1 MMGDEVTS
9 VEIKGIYMVSTST
22 GHAPVVL
29 LTDDG
34 HRFLPI
40 YIGISEAISINAA
53 LRGEVP
59 SRPMTHDLI
68 MSILENFDASILT
81 VIIDDV
87 DEGIYY
93 AQLSIKVNGT
103 EKQLDARPSDCI
115 ALAIRSDTK
124 VLIRR
129 SILDDGAL
137 SKDDLDI
144 KEMDSFF

>member
-1 MMGDEVTS
+1 MMGDEVIA
-9 VEIKGIYMVSTST
+9 VEIKGIYMVSTTT

-34 HRFLPI
+34 QRFLPI

-53 LRGEVP
+53 LNGEVP

-68 MSILENFDASILT
+68 MSILENFEASIVT
-81 VIIDDV
+81 VVIDDV

-115 ALAIRSDTK
+115 ALAIRSNTQ

-129 SILDDGAL
+129 SILEDGAI
-137 SKDDLDI
+137 SKDELDI
-144 KEMDSFF
+144 KEMDFFM

>member
-1 MMGDEVTS
+1 VEV
-9 VEIKGIYMVSTST
+9 KGIYMVSTTT
-22 GHAPVVL
+22 GHTPVVL

-40 YIGISEAISINAA
+40 YIGISEAISINVA
-53 LRGEVP
+53 LHGEVP

-68 MSILENFDASILT
+68 MSLLENFDASIVT
-81 VIIDDV
+81 VVIDDV

-93 AQLSIKVNGT
+93 ALLSIKVIGN
-103 EKQLDARPSDCI
+103 EKKLDARPSDCI
-115 ALAIRSDTK
+115 ALAIRAETT

-129 SILDDGAL
+129 SILDDGAI

>member
-1 MMGDEVTS
+1 MMGDEVIA
-9 VEIKGIYMVSTST
+9 VEIKGIYMVSTTT

-53 LRGEVP
+53 LKGEVP

-68 MSILENFDASILT
+68 MSILENFEASIVT
-81 VIIDDV
+81 VVIDDI
-87 DEGIYY
+87 DEGIYF
-93 AQLSIKVNGT
+93 ARLSIKVNGT

-115 ALAIRSDTK
+115 ALAIRSDTQ

-129 SILDDGAL
+129 SILDDGAI
-137 SKDDLDI
+137 SKDELDI
-144 KEMDSFF
+144 KEMDLFM

>member
-1 MMGDEVTS
+1 MMVDDVTA
-9 VEIKGIYMVSTST
+9 VEIKGIYMVSTTT
-22 GHAPVVL
+22 GHTPVVL

-53 LRGEVP
+53 LHGEVP

-68 MSILENFDASILT
+68 MSILENFEASIVT

-93 AQLSIKVNGT
+93 AQLSIKVDGT

-115 ALAIRSDTK
+115 ALAIRSDTT

-129 SILDDGAL
+129 SILDDGAIN
-137 SKDDLDI
+137 KDDLDI
-144 KEMDSFF
+144 KEMDFFI

>member
-1 MMGDEVTS
+1 MMADDVTP
-9 VEIKGIYMVSTST
+9 VEIKGIYMVSTTT
-22 GHAPVVL
+22 GHTPVVL

-68 MSILENFDASILT
+68 MSILENFDASIVT

-115 ALAIRSDTK
+115 ALAIRSNTT

-129 SILDDGAL
+129 SILDDGAI
-137 SKDDLDI
+137 SKDDLDV
-144 KEMDSFF
+144 KEMEFFF

>member
-1 MMGDEVTS
+1 
-9 VEIKGIYMVSTST
+9 
-22 GHAPVVL
+22 VL

-53 LRGEVP
+53 LRGEIP

-68 MSILENFDASILT
+68 MSILENFDASIAT
-81 VIIDDV
+81 VVIDDV

-115 ALAIRSDTK
+115 ALAIRSDIT
-124 VLIRR
+124 VLVRR
-129 SILDDGAL
+129 SILEDSAI

-144 KEMDSFF
+144 KEIDSFF

>member
-1 MMGDEVTS
+1 MGDEVVA
-9 VEIKGIYMVSTST
+9 VEIKGIYMVSTTT

-53 LRGEVP
+53 LNGEVP

-68 MSILENFDASILT
+68 MSILENFEASIVA

-93 AQLSIKVNGT
+93 AQLSIKFNGT

-115 ALAIRSDTK
+115 ALAIRSDTQ

-129 SILDDGAL
+129 SIIDDGAI
-137 SKDDLDI
+137 SKDELDI
-144 KEMDSFF
+144 KEMDFFM

>member
-1 MMGDEVTS
+1 MGDDVTA
-9 VEIKGIYMVSTST
+9 VEIKGIYMVGTTT

-34 HRFLPI
+34 YRFLPI

-53 LRGEVP
+53 LHGEVP

-68 MSILENFDASILT
+68 MSILENFDASIVSVT
-81 VIIDDV
+81 IDDME
-87 DEGIYY
+87 EGIYY

-115 ALAIRSDTK
+115 ALAIRSDTT

-129 SILDDGAL
+129 SILDEGAVN
-137 SKDDLDI
+137 KDDLDI
-144 KEMDSFF
+144 QEMDFFL

>member
-1 MMGDEVTS
+1 MGDKVIA
-9 VEIKGIYMVSTST
+9 VEIKGIYMVSTTT

-53 LRGEVP
+53 LKGEVP

-68 MSILENFDASILT
+68 MSILENFEASIVT
-81 VIIDDV
+81 VVIDDV
-87 DEGIYY
+87 DEGIYF
-93 AQLSIKVNGT
+93 ARLSIKVNGT

-115 ALAIRSDTK
+115 ALAIRSDTQ

-129 SILDDGAL
+129 SILDDGAI
-137 SKDDLDI
+137 SKDELDI
-144 KEMDSFF
+144 KEMDLFM

>member
-1 MMGDEVTS
+1 MMGDEVIA
-9 VEIKGIYMVSTST
+9 VEIKGIYMVSTTT

-53 LRGEVP
+53 LKGEVP

-68 MSILENFDASILT
+68 MSILENFEASIVT
-81 VIIDDV
+81 VVIDDV
-87 DEGIYY
+87 DEGIYF
-93 AQLSIKVNGT
+93 ARLSIKVNGT

-115 ALAIRSDTK
+115 ALAIRSDTQ

-129 SILDDGAL
+129 SILDDGAI
-137 SKDDLDI
+137 SKDELDI
-144 KEMDSFF
+144 KEMDLFM

>member
-1 MMGDEVTS
+1 MMGDEVIA
-9 VEIKGIYMVSTST
+9 VEIKGIYMVSTTT

-40 YIGISEAISINAA
+40 YIGISEAISISAA
-53 LRGEVP
+53 LNGEVP

-68 MSILENFDASILT
+68 MSILENFEASIVT
-81 VIIDDV
+81 VVIDDV
-87 DEGIYY
+87 DEGIYF
-93 AQLSIKVNGT
+93 ARLSIKVNGT

-115 ALAIRSDTK
+115 ALAIRSDTQ

-129 SILDDGAL
+129 SILDDGAI
-137 SKDDLDI
+137 SKDELDI
-144 KEMDSFF
+144 KEMDLFM

>member
-1 MMGDEVTS
+1 MGDEVVA
-9 VEIKGIYMVSTST
+9 VEIKGIYMVSTTT

-53 LRGEVP
+53 LNGEVP

-68 MSILENFDASILT
+68 MSILENFEASIVT

-115 ALAIRSDTK
+115 ALAIRSDTQ

-129 SILDDGAL
+129 SILDDGAI
-137 SKDDLDI
+137 SKDELDI
-144 KEMDSFF
+144 KEMDFFM

>member
-1 MMGDEVTS
+1 MGDEVIA
-9 VEIKGIYMVSTST
+9 VEIKGIYMISTTT

-40 YIGISEAISINAA
+40 YIGISEAISISAA
-53 LRGEVP
+53 LNGEVP

-68 MSILENFDASILT
+68 MSILENFEASIVT
-81 VIIDDV
+81 VVIDDV
-87 DEGIYY
+87 DEGIYF

-115 ALAIRSDTK
+115 ALAIRSDTQ

-129 SILDDGAL
+129 SILDDGAI
-137 SKDDLDI
+137 SKDELDI
-144 KEMDSFF
+144 KEMDLFM

>member
-1 MMGDEVTS
+1 MGDEVIA
-9 VEIKGIYMVSTST
+9 VEIKGIYMVSTTT

-40 YIGISEAISINAA
+40 YIGISEAISISAA
-53 LRGEVP
+53 LNGEVP

-68 MSILENFDASILT
+68 MSILENFEASIVT
-81 VIIDDV
+81 VVIDDV
-87 DEGIYY
+87 DEGIYF

-115 ALAIRSDTK
+115 ALAIRSDTQ

-129 SILDDGAL
+129 SILDDSAI
-137 SKDDLDI
+137 SKDELDI
-144 KEMDSFF
+144 KEMDLFM

>member
-1 MMGDEVTS
+1 MMGDEVIA
-9 VEIKGIYMVSTST
+9 VEIKGIYMVSTTT

-40 YIGISEAISINAA
+40 YIGISEAISISAA
-53 LRGEVP
+53 LNGEVP

-68 MSILENFDASILT
+68 MSILENFEASIVT
-81 VIIDDV
+81 VVIDDV
-87 DEGIYY
+87 DEGIYF

-115 ALAIRSDTK
+115 ALAIRSDTQ

-129 SILDDGAL
+129 SILDDGAI
-137 SKDDLDI
+137 SKDELDI
-144 KEMDSFF
+144 KEMDLFM

>member
-1 MMGDEVTS
+1 MGDEVIA
-9 VEIKGIYMVSTST
+9 VEIKGIYMVSTTT

-40 YIGISEAISINAA
+40 YIGISEAISISAA
-53 LRGEVP
+53 LNGEVP

-68 MSILENFDASILT
+68 MSILENFEASIVT
-81 VIIDDV
+81 VVIDDV
-87 DEGIYY
+87 DEGIYF
-93 AQLSIKVNGT
+93 AQLSIKVNGA

-115 ALAIRSDTK
+115 ALAIRSDTQ

-129 SILDDGAL
+129 SILDDGAI
-137 SKDDLDI
+137 SKDELDI
-144 KEMDSFF
+144 KEMDLFM

>member
-1 MMGDEVTS
+1 MGDEVIA
-9 VEIKGIYMVSTST
+9 VEIKGIYMVSTTT

-40 YIGISEAISINAA
+40 YIGISEAISISAA
-53 LRGEVP
+53 LNGEVP

-68 MSILENFDASILT
+68 MSILENFEASIVT
-81 VIIDDV
+81 VVIDDV
-87 DEGIYY
+87 DEGIYF
-93 AQLSIKVNGT
+93 AQLSIKVNGI

-115 ALAIRSDTK
+115 ALAIRSDTQ

-129 SILDDGAL
+129 SILDDSAI
-137 SKDDLDI
+137 SKDELDI
-144 KEMDSFF
+144 KEMDLFM

>member
-1 MMGDEVTS
+1 MMGDEVIA
-9 VEIKGIYMVSTST
+9 VEIKGIYMVSTTT

-40 YIGISEAISINAA
+40 YIGISEAISISAA
-53 LRGEVP
+53 LNGEVP
-59 SRPMTHDLI
+59 ARPMTHDLI
-68 MSILENFDASILT
+68 MSILENFEASIVT
-81 VIIDDV
+81 VVIDDV
-87 DEGIYY
+87 DEGIYF

-115 ALAIRSDTK
+115 ALAIRSDTQ

-129 SILDDGAL
+129 SILDDGAI
-137 SKDDLDI
+137 SKDELDI
-144 KEMDSFF
+144 KEMDLFM

>member
-1 MMGDEVTS
+1 MMGDDVTA
-9 VEIKGIYMVSTST
+9 VEIKGIYMVGTTT

-34 HRFLPI
+34 CRFLPI

-53 LRGEVP
+53 LHGEVP

-68 MSILENFDASILT
+68 MSILENFDASIVAVT
-81 VIIDDV
+81 IDDME
-87 DEGIYY
+87 EGIYY

-115 ALAIRSDTK
+115 ALAIRSDTT

-129 SILDDGAL
+129 SILNEGAIN
-137 SKDDLDI
+137 KDDLDI
-144 KEMDSFF
+144 QEMDFFL

>member
-1 MMGDEVTS
+1 MGDEVIA
-9 VEIKGIYMVSTST
+9 VEIKGIYMVSTTT

-40 YIGISEAISINAA
+40 YIGISEAISISAA
-53 LRGEVP
+53 LNGEVP

-68 MSILENFDASILT
+68 MSILENFEASIVT
-81 VIIDDV
+81 VVIDDV
-87 DEGIYY
+87 DEGIYF

-115 ALAIRSDTK
+115 ALAIRSDTQ

-129 SILDDGAL
+129 SILDDGAI
-137 SKDDLDI
+137 SKGELDI
-144 KEMDSFF
+144 KEMDLFM

>member
-1 MMGDEVTS
+1 MGDDVTA
-9 VEIKGIYMVSTST
+9 VEIKGIYMVGTTT

-34 HRFLPI
+34 YRFLPI

-53 LRGEVP
+53 LHGEVP

-68 MSILENFDASILT
+68 MSILENFDASIVSVT
-81 VIIDDV
+81 IDDME
-87 DEGIYY
+87 EGIYY

-129 SILDDGAL
+129 SILDDGAI
-137 SKDDLDI
+137 SKDELDI
-144 KEMDSFF
+144 KEMDFFM

>member
-1 MMGDEVTS
+1 MGDEVIA
-9 VEIKGIYMVSTST
+9 VEIKGIYMVSTTT

-40 YIGISEAISINAA
+40 YIGISEAISISAA
-53 LRGEVP
+53 LNGEVP

-68 MSILENFDASILT
+68 MSILENFEASIVT
-81 VIIDDV
+81 VVIDDV
-87 DEGIYY
+87 DEVIYFP
-93 AQLSIKVNGT
+93 QLSIKVNGT

-115 ALAIRSDTK
+115 ALAIRSDTQ

-129 SILDDGAL
+129 SILDDGAI
-137 SKDDLDI
+137 SKDELDI
-144 KEMDSFF
+144 KEMDLFM

>member
-1 MMGDEVTS
+1 MGDEVIA
-9 VEIKGIYMVSTST
+9 VEIKGIYMVSTTT

-53 LRGEVP
+53 LKGEVP

-68 MSILENFDASILT
+68 MSILENFEASIVT
-81 VIIDDV
+81 VVIDDI
-87 DEGIYY
+87 DEGIYF
-93 AQLSIKVNGT
+93 ARLSIKVNGT

-115 ALAIRSDTK
+115 ALAIRSDTQ

-129 SILDDGAL
+129 SILDDGAI
-137 SKDDLDI
+137 SKDELDI
-144 KEMDSFF
+144 KEMDLFM

>member
-1 MMGDEVTS
+1 MRDDVTPVEV
-9 VEIKGIYMVSTST
+9 KGIYMVSTTT
-22 GHAPVVL
+22 GHTPVVL

-40 YIGISEAISINAA
+40 YISISEAISINAA
-53 LRGEVP
+53 LHGEVP

-68 MSILENFDASILT
+68 MSILENFDASIVT
-81 VIIDDV
+81 VVIDDV

-93 AQLSIKVNGT
+93 ARLSIKVNGT

-115 ALAIRSDTK
+115 ALAIRAETT

-129 SILDDGAL
+129 SILDDSAI

-144 KEMDSFF
+144 KEMESFF

>member
-1 MMGDEVTS
+1 MMGDEVIA
-9 VEIKGIYMVSTST
+9 VEIKGIYMVSTTT

-40 YIGISEAISINAA
+40 YIGISEAISISAA
-53 LRGEVP
+53 LNGEVP

-68 MSILENFDASILT
+68 MSILENFEASIVT
-81 VIIDDV
+81 VVIDDV
-87 DEGIYY
+87 DEGIYF

-115 ALAIRSDTK
+115 ALAIRSDTQ

-129 SILDDGAL
+129 SILDDSAI
-137 SKDDLDI
+137 SKDELDI
-144 KEMDSFF
+144 KEMDLFM

>member
-1 MMGDEVTS
+1 MGDEVIA
-9 VEIKGIYMVSTST
+9 VEIKGIYMVSTTT

-53 LRGEVP
+53 LNGEVP

-68 MSILENFDASILT
+68 ISILENFEASIVT
-81 VIIDDV
+81 VVIDDV

-115 ALAIRSDTK
+115 ALAIRSDIQ

-129 SILDDGAL
+129 SILDDGAI
-137 SKDDLDI
+137 SKDELDI
-144 KEMDSFF
+144 KEMDFFM

>member
-1 MMGDEVTS
+1 MMGDEVIA
-9 VEIKGIYMVSTST
+9 VEIKGIYMISTTT

-40 YIGISEAISINAA
+40 YIGISEAISISAA
-53 LRGEVP
+53 LNGEVP

-68 MSILENFDASILT
+68 MSILENFEASIVT
-81 VIIDDV
+81 VVIDDV
-87 DEGIYY
+87 DEGIYF

-115 ALAIRSDTK
+115 ALAIRSDTQ

-129 SILDDGAL
+129 SILDDGAI
-137 SKDDLDI
+137 SKDELDI
-144 KEMDSFF
+144 KEMDLFM

>member
-1 MMGDEVTS
+1 MGDEVTS

>member
-1 MMGDEVTS
+1 MGDEVIA
-9 VEIKGIYMVSTST
+9 VEIKGIYMVSTTT

-40 YIGISEAISINAA
+40 YIGISEAISISAA
-53 LRGEVP
+53 LNGEVP

-68 MSILENFDASILT
+68 MSILENFEASIVT
-81 VIIDDV
+81 VVIDDV
-87 DEGIYY
+87 DEGIYF

-115 ALAIRSDTK
+115 ALAIRSDTQ

-129 SILDDGAL
+129 SILDDGAI
-137 SKDDLDI
+137 SKDELDI
-144 KEMDSFF
+144 KEMDLFM